1 MDQNNINALLEFL
14 GYRLGFT
21 YFVNYS
27 FTQIDTV
34 KVTYI
39 GCDEN
44 GWLAYRVLYIT
55 TQKLTDMINRLSEM
69 YGKL

>member
-27 FTQIDTV
+27 FTRIDTV
-34 KVTYI
+34 GVTYI
-39 GCDEN
+39 GCDES
-44 GWLAYRVLYIT
+44 GWLATRTLYIT
-55 TQKLTDMINRLSEM
+55 AQKLIDMTNELNEM